1 MTPTA
6 TDISRPGES
15 EQDYHRRIITD
26 FVSEVYLYD
35 DRMLIYFNISS
46 ADGKLKHADLSAIE
60 SGVFDAGLTSSTNL
74 IAGRTPE
81 VTIVVLPYGFVLATQ
96 IKDRL

>member
-1 MTPTA
+1 MMTT
-6 TDISRPGES
+6 G
-15 EQDYHRRIITD
+15 
-26 FVSEVYLYD
+26 

-74 IAGRTPE
+74 IPGRTPE
-81 VTIVVLPYGFVLATQ
+81 TAIIALSYGFVLATQ
-96 IKDRL
+96 IKSKL